1 MKNDVKIL
9 WISIMLCLFVGM
21 LSGGVKLA
29 VMSKF
34 QNSEK
39 EQVIGKNA
47 FVVKD
52 LDASGKK
59 YTALI
64 DFIAPENMNCV
75 APSLIERDVRMLL
88 KDKNITDVTN
98 EDINEIV
105 EFYKKNGI
113 IICTL
118 LINGKDN

>member
-1 MKNDVKIL
+1 
-9 WISIMLCLFVGM
+9 M

-29 VMSKF
+29 VMSKL

-113 IICTL
+113 IIHTL
-118 LINGKDN
+118 QINGKDN

>member
-1 MKNDVKIL
+1 MKKNVKIL
-9 WISIMLCLFVGM
+9 WYSIMLCLFVG
-21 LSGGVKLA
+21 LLLGVVRIA
-29 VMSKF
+29 VMSKLL
-34 QNSEK
+34 NSEK

-88 KDKNITDVTN
+88 KNKNITDVTN

>member
-1 MKNDVKIL
+1 MKNNVKIL
-9 WISIMLCLFVGM
+9 WISIMLCLFVGL
-21 LSGGVKLA
+21 LSGVVKIA
-29 VMSKF
+29 VISKL

-52 LDASGKK
+52 LDASGQK
-59 YTALI
+59 YTAHI
-64 DFIAPENMNCV
+64 DFIAPENINCV

-88 KDKNITDVTN
+88 KNKNITDVTN
-98 EDINEIV
+98 EDINEII

-113 IICTL
+113 IIYTL
-118 LINGKDN
+118 LINGKNN

>member
-1 MKNDVKIL
+1 MKKNVKIL
-9 WISIMLCLFVGM
+9 WISIILCIIVGLLFDG
-21 LSGGVKLA
+21 LSWAFISKL
-29 VMSKF
+29 

-39 EQVIGKNA
+39 EQVIGENA